1 MREKGDN
8 DERLLKIRSIL
19 LLIPTPPKKQV
30 SVGHEEDEGKEEEEL
45 VCVQVEDELKV
56 CS

>member
-8 DERLLKIRSIL
+8 DETLLKIRSIL
-19 LLIPTPPKKQV
+19 LLIPTSPKKQV